1 MKKELFAEVLS
12 NINKAKDLFIVKHDG
27 FYDMPD
33 GSHVLLVNNIEET
46 GGWLPVRY
54 TDQWSMNDWL
64 KDLINDVEN
73 GNKIVKAM
81 KKYGC

>member
-1 MKKELFAEVLS
+1 MKKELFAEVLRT
-12 NINKAKDLFIVKHDG
+12 INKAKDLFIVKHDG
-27 FYDMPD
+27 FYHMPD

-46 GGWLPVRY
+46 GGWLPVRC

-73 GNKIVKAM
+73 GNEIVKAM